1 MTNRRN
7 AKIGLLCIVIF
18 FGLFLVFRPL
28 DIPKE
33 TPYWVGLGIGTLAG
47 IVTSIY
53 MMYTWKT
60 DLDPN
65 RFIENNRDRRLR
77 WMPIVV
83 ILGLLG
89 GQLAVRQLP
98 METEIAVTNCI
109 LMWLILAIVS
119 LLLKC

>member
-18 FGLFLVFRPL
+18 FGLFLVFRSL
-28 DIPKE
+28 DSPKE
-33 TPYWVGLGIGTLAG
+33 TPYWIGLGIGILAG
-47 IVTSIY
+47 IITSIY

-77 WMPIVV
+77 WMTIVV

-109 LMWLILAIVS
+109 LMWLILTIVS
-119 LLLKC
+119 LVLKS

>member
-1 MTNRRN
+1 MTNRKN
-7 AKIGLLCIVIF
+7 AKIVLICIAIF

-28 DIPKE
+28 DSLRE
-33 TPYWVGLGIGTLAG
+33 TSYWIGLGIGTVAG

-53 MMYTWKT
+53 MMVTWKT

-65 RFIENNRDRRLR
+65 RFIENNRDRRLQ

-119 LLLKC
+119 LLLKS